1 MQKTNTSWAPVGKWY
16 NELVST
22 DGHYFHQH
30 VILPKI
36 LKLMELKPG
45 ESVLDLACGQGILS
59 SVLPENVTYLG
70 IDSANN
76 LINIAK
82 KNDRRPHHHYLV
94 SDITKPFA
102 LPGQLFDFITIIL
115 ALQNIENYKQVVLN
129 AGMHLKPDGKFIIVL
144 NHPYFRIPKN
154 TSWGIDATNKVQ
166 YRRVDRYLTPQKIP
180 VTIHPGQHNSPVTW
194 SFHHPLSDYSR
205 TLNESGMSVSHIEEW
220 VSDKKSQGS
229 VAVMENNARAE
240 IPLFM
245 AIVAKKNI

>member
-1 MQKTNTSWAPVGKWY
+1 MKKTNTSWTPVGKWY

-36 LKLMELKPG
+36 LNLMKLKPG

-76 LINIAK
+76 LINMAK
-82 KNDRRPHHHYLV
+82 KNDRSPRHHYLV
-94 SDITKPFA
+94 SDITKPLP

-115 ALQNIENYKQVVLN
+115 ALQNIENYKQVFLS
-129 AGMHLKPDGKFIIVL
+129 AGIHLKPDGEFIIVL

-154 TSWGIDATNKVQ
+154 TSWGIDATNRVQ
-166 YRRVDRYLTPQKIP
+166 YRRVDRYMTTQRIP
-180 VTIHPGQHNSPVTW
+180 ITIHPGQQNSPVTW
-194 SFHHPLSDYSR
+194 SFHHPLSDY
-205 TLNESGMSVSHIEEW
+205 TLALKESGMSISLVEEW
-220 VSDKKSQGS
+220 VSDKQSQGS
-229 VAVMENNARAE
+229 VAVMENTARQE

-245 AIVAKKNI
+245 TIIAKKT